1 MSEFLIADI
10 GGTNS
15 RLAFVGPDG
24 RPARM
29 IEIANDSVAG
39 PEDLIGRALANA
51 GEHPQRAVIALAG
64 PIINGDE
71 VVLTN
76 RAWRFRLSELS
87 ARCGLARI
95 HVLNDFEAIA
105 WSLPLLGDADVQAI
119 GPDLKP
125 GLGVKAVVG
134 PGTGLGVAALLP
146 TPNGWHPVAS
156 EGGHASFGPVAADE
170 EALFRNMRDG
180 GGSMSA
186 EMVLSGRGL
195 ARLHGAMHPGIL
207 NVRPEMI
214 VTQARAGDRDAR
226 ATVVMFLRLFGRF
239 AGNVA
244 LTFKATGGVY
254 LAGGVGRG
262 FGALFDAQI
271 FRAAFETHP
280 PHQRLLASIPTCLI
294 TYEQP
299 GLLGCAAV
307 AARLR
312 DESMTAKRT

>member
-1 MSEFLIADI
+1 MSGCLIADI

-15 RLAFVGPDG
+15 RLAFAGPGG
-24 RPARM
+24 RPVRM

-39 PEDLIGRALANA
+39 PEDLIGRALADA
-51 GEHPQRAVIALAG
+51 KERPQLAVIALAG

-76 RAWRFRLSELS
+76 RDWRFRLSELS

-105 WSLPLLGDADVQAI
+105 WSLPLLGDADVLAI
-119 GPDLKP
+119 GPHFKP
-125 GLGVKAVVG
+125 GPGVKAVVG

-146 TPNGWHPVAS
+146 TANGWHPVAS
-156 EGGHASFGPVAADE
+156 EGGHASFGPVTADE
-170 EALFRNMRDG
+170 EALFRNMREQG
-180 GGSMSA
+180 GPMSA

-195 ARLHGAMHPGIL
+195 VRLHGAMHPGTL
-207 NVRPEMI
+207 RVGPEMI
-214 VTQARAGDRDAR
+214 ITQAKAGNRDAR
-226 ATVVMFLRLFGRF
+226 STVAMFLRLLGRF
-239 AGNVA
+239 AGDVA
-244 LTFKATGGVY
+244 LTFEATGGIY

-262 FGALFDAQI
+262 FGPLFDAKI
-271 FRAAFETHP
+271 FRAAFEAHP

-307 AARLR
+307 AARL
-312 DESMTAKRT
+312 DGEA